1 MVMARAQSELLLVPE
16 QQNPH
21 NPLLL
26 LGRGVQGFEPRS
38 VGGRGGGGGGGG
50 WFAFSSGPL
59 LQLLMMLLAPGN
71 ESDDV
76 RGARGEEEESWTRTL
91 SPSKQLTCK
100 GILIERT
107 FLYVTLC
114 FSYQA

>member
-1 MVMARAQSELLLVPE
+1 M
-16 QQNPH
+16 
-21 NPLLL
+21 
-26 LGRGVQGFEPRS
+26 
-38 VGGRGGGGGGGG
+38 GGRGGGGGGG

-59 LQLLMMLLAPGN
+59 QLLMMLLAPGN
-71 ESDDV
+71 DSDDV